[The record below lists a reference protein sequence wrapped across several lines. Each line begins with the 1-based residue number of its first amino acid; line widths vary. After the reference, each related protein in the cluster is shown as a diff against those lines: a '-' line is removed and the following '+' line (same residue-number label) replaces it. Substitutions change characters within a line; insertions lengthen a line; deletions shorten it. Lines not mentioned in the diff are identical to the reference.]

1 MDRPYLDA
9 EHVAFAADGRGL
21 IVGVVDDDGRPHAT
35 RGWGL
40 HMAEGHAVVV
50 LDADETYALAC
61 LAPGRRI
68 AVSAADV
75 ASFRSIQLKGVVDRV
90 GPASDEDLA
99 AADHYRQLFYNAIV
113 EVDGVPLALVER
125 VTPSRY
131 AACHFEIHEIFD
143 QTPGPGA
150 GEPVPA
156 VP

>member
-1 MDRPYLDA
+1 MDRPHLDA

-21 IVGVVDDDGRPHAT
+21 IVGVVDEHGRPHAS

-40 HMAEGHAVVV
+40 RMADGLPLVV

-75 ASFRSIQLKGVVDRV
+75 ASFRSIQLKGIVDEVR
-90 GPASDEDLA
+90 PASDDDLA
-99 AADHYRQLFYNAIV
+99 AAAHYRRVFYNAIV
-113 EVDGVPLALVER
+113 EVDGLPLELVER

-131 AACHFEIHEIFD
+131 VACRFEIHEVFD

-150 GEPVPA
+150 GEPVPT